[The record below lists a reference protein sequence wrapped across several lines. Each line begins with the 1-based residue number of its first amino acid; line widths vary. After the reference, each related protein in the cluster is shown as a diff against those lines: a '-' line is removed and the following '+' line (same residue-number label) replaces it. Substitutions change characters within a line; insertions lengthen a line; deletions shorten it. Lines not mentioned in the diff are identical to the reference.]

1 MKWVRDNW
9 VFALIMSLLV
19 GVWLALMLSIHRQ
32 NVEEEEAN
40 LRRQA
45 FYQRNACVPNGYI
58 ASRGDPVRTYRCNG
72 GVFIWRD
79 MQ

>member
-1 MKWVRDNW
+1 MKYIRENW
-9 VFALIMSLLV
+9 AVILIFGVLGS
-19 GVWLALMLSIHRQ
+19 VWLVLMLSIHSQ

-45 FYQRNACVPNGYI
+45 FYQRNSCAPNGYI

-72 GVFIWRD
+72 GVFTWKD
-79 MQ
+79 MR